1 MLNET
6 FLPWLAIVLAILSFV
21 GIFMMLSLVRKHQ
34 QQQTQLQLQLKQL
47 QEQIQQPSEP
57 DTLGLEN
64 DIQEVRSGAI
74 VLGRR
79 VQAIEAQIVELAE
92 QQPNPDDLE
101 PERRLYSRAVRMV
114 ELGAD
119 LDEIMRECE
128 LPRAEAELL
137 FSLHQQKSAR

>member
-1 MLNET
+1 
-6 FLPWLAIVLAILSFV
+6 
-21 GIFMMLSLVRKHQ
+21 MMLSVLRKQQHQHSQLQ
-34 QQQTQLQLQLKQL
+34 QQLVQLQ
-47 QEQIQQPSEP
+47 QQMQQSAEP
-57 DTLGLEN
+57 DTFGLDN
-64 DIQEVRSGAI
+64 DIQEVRAGALA
-74 VLGRR
+74 LGRR
-79 VQAIEAQIVELAE
+79 IQAIEARLDELAE

-137 FSLHQQKSAR
+137 FSLHQQKASR